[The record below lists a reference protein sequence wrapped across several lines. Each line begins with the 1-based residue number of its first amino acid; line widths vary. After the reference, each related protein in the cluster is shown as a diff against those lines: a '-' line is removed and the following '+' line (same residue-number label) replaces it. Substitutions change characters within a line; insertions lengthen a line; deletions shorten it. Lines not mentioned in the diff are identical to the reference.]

1 MGAVTRVAPTRGKHA
16 IRPAARL
23 VVVETCLLLERPGSL
38 LRVDDD
44 HHRREQKADAKH
56 TRRRLLGSPG
66 RATNPM
72 ASVSAFLEAC
82 GRGDVDD
89 AGRCLVRVAEAAVGD
104 AVSRRCVST
113 ARRKTVQRRYF
124 ARARR
129 AASPRRGSAS
139 TTARKLTGRRRSKKA
154 RRRCTSRARMA
165 KSKQCAYSSTA
176 ARTSTRRRT
185 GVVRR
190 STWPVGAA
198 TPTRLAWSST
208 AAPSSTGLT
217 KLV

>member
-1 MGAVTRVAPTRGKHA
+1 VGAVTRVAPTRGKHA

-104 AVSRRCVST
+104 AVSRP
-113 ARRKTVQRRYF
+113 RRRTVQRRYF